1 MQDYLWNKHMAAVK
15 WLCTV
20 VVLQHH
26 FILLQLDSADHL
38 ISLEIHKTHATHNTN
53 TTILVGTTGLP
64 TCGKTHMC
72 TYISLLVAGSCDTI
86 REHT

>member
-26 FILLQLDSADHL
+26 FILQQLDSADHQML
-38 ISLEIHKTHATHNTN
+38 HGNPGLYCSSQKTGEKGKELEN
-53 TTILVGTTGLP
+53 P
-64 TCGKTHMC
+64 
-72 TYISLLVAGSCDTI
+72 SPS
-86 REHT
+86 HTQTQH